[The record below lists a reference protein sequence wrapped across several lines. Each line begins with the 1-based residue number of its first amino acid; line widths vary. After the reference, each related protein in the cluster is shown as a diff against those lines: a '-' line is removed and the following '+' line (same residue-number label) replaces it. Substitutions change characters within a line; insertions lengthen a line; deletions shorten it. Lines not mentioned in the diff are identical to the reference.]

1 MQLRFLSK
9 LSLFLVILTFP
20 YFLPVTPKVIRC
32 TFLNWNAQASDFGR
46 DGRNGSDGQTGR
58 RGRDGQSQTVFAN
71 GSPVNLDLSGEDGL
85 DGEDGREG
93 DDADCGRQPRNVD
106 RNLRAAD
113 GGKGGNG
120 GNGGEGGN
128 GGSLTVYY
136 NNPADLRQIF
146 VRATG
151 GRGARGGRRA
161 EGGRGCNCRDRNWEI
176 QTCKGT
182 PGSPDYSCKTRKF
195 SCTDGN
201 DGSNGSDGRDGRDG
215 TLGRLTLIQRSE
227 TLSADN
233 PKVTVGMAQ
242 LQDQVFALSK
252 NIFQT
257 RNGAPSVLAPGSV
270 IADQYLEFVERAES
284 SFQVVWNATRPIT
297 DFAGEQ
303 VSVSLEDD
311 KQVTVSFPEEVWV
324 DGTTSQQGGTT
335 QFVASNV
342 ILKKEATQLKRAD
355 FSGSGTDL
363 SFAVIDEAGQSN
375 LISTQFRI
383 KYKASESGDR
393 FRERFDYRTRYEGD
407 IPADLVTRSNNRF
420 VLNLGKLPI
429 APQYL
434 KSGLPVEI
442 ELVATRSF
450 AGRSAEQKI
459 EWRGEI
465 RR

>member
-1 MQLRFLSK
+1 MQIRLLSK

-20 YFLPVTPKVIRC
+20 YFLPATPKAIRC
-32 TFLNWNAQASDFGR
+32 TFLAWSAQASDFGR
-46 DGRNGSDGQTGR
+46 DGRSGSDGQTGR
-58 RGRDGQSQTVFAN
+58 RGRDGQSQTIFAN
-71 GSPVNLDLSGEDGL
+71 GSPVNLDLSGEDGS
-85 DGEDGREG
+85 DGDDGTEG
-93 DDADCGRQPRNVD
+93 DDADCGRQPRDVD

-120 GNGGEGGN
+120 GNGGDGGN

-136 NNPADLRQIF
+136 TNPADLRQIF

-161 EGGRGCNCRDRNWEI
+161 EGGRGCNCRDRNWQI

-195 SCTDGN
+195 SCQDGN
-201 DGSNGSDGRDGRDG
+201 DGSDGSDGRDGSDG
-215 TLGRLTLIQRSE
+215 ALGSVTLIQRSE
-227 TLSADN
+227 TLLPDN
-233 PKVTVGMAQ
+233 PTATVGMPQ
-242 LQDQVFALSK
+242 LKDQVFALSK

-257 RNGAPSVLAPGSV
+257 RNGAASVLAPGSV
-270 IADQYLEFVERAES
+270 MADQYLEFVERAES

-303 VSVSLEDD
+303 VKVSLEDD
-311 KQVTVSFPEEVWV
+311 KQVKVSFPEEVWV

-335 QFVASNV
+335 QFVATNV

-363 SFAVIDEAGQSN
+363 NFAVIDAAGKSE
-375 LISTQFRI
+375 LITTQFRI
-383 KYKASESGDR
+383 KYKVSESGDR

-407 IPADLVTRSNNRF
+407 IPAELVTRSNNRF

>member
-1 MQLRFLSK
+1 MQLRFLSQ

-20 YFLPVTPKVIRC
+20 YFLPATPKVIRC
-32 TFLNWNAQASDFGR
+32 TFLAWNAQASDFGR

-58 RGRDGQSQTVFAN
+58 RGRDGQSQTIFAN

-85 DGEDGREG
+85 DGDDGREG
-93 DDADCGRQPRNVD
+93 DDADCGRQPRDVD

-120 GNGGEGGN
+120 GNGGDGGN
-128 GGSLTVYY
+128 GGSLTIYY
-136 NNPADLRQIF
+136 TNPADLKQIF

-195 SCTDGN
+195 SCEDGR
-201 DGSNGSDGRDGRDG
+201 DGSNGSDGKDGSDG
-215 TLGRLTLIQRSE
+215 TLGRITLIQRSE
-227 TLSADN
+227 TLAADN
-233 PKVTVGMAQ
+233 PTVTVGMAQ
-242 LQDQVFALSK
+242 LKDQVFPLSK

-257 RNGAPSVLAPGSV
+257 RKGASSVLAPGSV
-270 IADQYLEFVERAES
+270 MADQYLEFVERAES

-297 DFAGEQ
+297 DFAREQ
-303 VSVSLEDD
+303 VKVSLEDD
-311 KQVTVSFPEEVWV
+311 KQVKVSFPEEVWV

-335 QFVASNV
+335 QFIASNV

-363 SFAVIDEAGQSN
+363 NFAVIDAAGKSD
-375 LISTQFRI
+375 LITTQFRI
-383 KYKASESGDR
+383 KYKVSESGDR
-393 FRERFDYRTRYEGD
+393 FRDRFDYRTRYEGD
-407 IPADLVTRSNNRF
+407 IPAELVTRSNNRF
-420 VLNLGKLPI
+420 VINIGKLPI
-429 APQYL
+429 SPQYL